1 MNYNFYLIATILLII
16 VPLIVTVIP
25 KYILYINI
33 LAILFIFYGYLN
45 INKYIFLF
53 ILCVLLFRY
62 IFMDKNNDKNKK
74 GVVEY
79 FDNDVDDMSEQEDF
93 KENGYIDETG
103 IEDFLIK
110 DKFSQL
116 HDIIH
121 EYQNALEKNKSEL
134 QNNGKI
140 E

>member
-1 MNYNFYLIATILLII
+1 
-16 VPLIVTVIP
+16 
-25 KYILYINI
+25 
-33 LAILFIFYGYLN
+33 
-45 INKYIFLF
+45 
-53 ILCVLLFRY
+53 
-62 IFMDKNNDKNKK
+62 
-74 GVVEY
+74 
-79 FDNDVDDMSEQEDF
+79 MSEQEDF